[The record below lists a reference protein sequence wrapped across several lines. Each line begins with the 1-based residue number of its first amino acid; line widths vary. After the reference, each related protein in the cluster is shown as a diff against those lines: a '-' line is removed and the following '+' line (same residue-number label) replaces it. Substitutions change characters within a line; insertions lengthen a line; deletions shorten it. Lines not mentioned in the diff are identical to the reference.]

1 MARKKYNGNF
11 REEKI
16 KIAPAT
22 PPYSYKQILREVNG
36 IEHYCTWTLKLSF
49 FKFGEQVNGEFCKN
63 DSKPVVSL
71 YWSTPTTRS
80 FGKEISSD
88 TIFTKTEFEERMAF
102 FGGEATELGK
112 HFRKFLNLYQKEW
125 DANLLKWCKH
135 HIDRYGIVPRYAED
149 YIVELAIQ
157 DTKFQPLDDF
167 TKEL

>member
-1 MARKKYNGNF
+1 MAHKKYNGNF

-22 PPYSYKQILREVNG
+22 PPYCYKQILREVNG
-36 IEHYCTWTLKLSF
+36 IEHYNTWTLKLSF

-63 DSKPVVSL
+63 DSKPVVTL

-88 TIFTKTEFEERMAF
+88 TIFTKSEFAERIAF

-112 HFRKFLNLYQKEW
+112 HFLKFQNLYFKEW
-125 DANLLKWCKH
+125 DMNLVKWCKH

-149 YIVELAIQ
+149 YIVALVLQ
-157 DTKFQPLDDF
+157 DEKYQPLED
-167 TKEL
+167 